1 MLPPPEAHR
10 GDKSGVKLGDGE
22 RRLRACEAEGK
33 GGGGG
38 GGTWPI
44 VLEDELVFIL
54 RRCTCLPWPRILH
67 TASLSARPRL

>member
-33 GGGGG
+33 GGGEG
-38 GGTWPI
+38 
-44 VLEDELVFIL
+44 E
-54 RRCTCLPWPRILH
+54 
-67 TASLSARPRL
+67 ARGPLFWKMN